1 MWNEAVMEQLCL
13 KGREEGRLVQRE
25 VFYPPKGKEA
35 IVKPKMVFPFV
46 SRINICSLVWTD
58 KQNGD
63 SRCKVPGCHLSSS
76 ALFTR
81 SYGVPMSQP
90 SQMVPDG
97 VLGKIFE
104 SKSCLPSP
112 PSLPEDRCKM
122 EPVIRG

>member
-1 MWNEAVMEQLCL
+1 MEQLCL
-13 KGREEGRLVQRE
+13 KGREEGRLVQGE

-104 SKSCLPSP
+104 SKSCLPPP